1 MLDAIESLGDLDI
14 SKYSL
19 SLGLGNLIK
28 AVLILFVAGP
38 VMNRFGARQCA
49 LVTLLVLIA
58 NIAILSSAMSGTT
71 YCIALTSLIAS
82 TAFAEQPCFVCL
94 NASHF
99 EVLLSV
105 ATSTIASAFSV
116 AGALLP
122 LLLAPLLATSGWRAV
137 LGAQAI
143 SCVLLLPI
151 VCGLLKPGQL
161 RVGSMRTVPRPGT
174 STPDSPAAKTAAESG
189 ESTEPT
195 DGAVADSEK
204 RRVVSTSNDDELPTD
219 GVSASAAFRSS
230 TFWVLW
236 IAVLLHLTYGS
247 LLSAHLLTVLRT
259 SCVRPVLTASA
270 INSLQFLC
278 AIAGKLLSGA
288 LLACETPATQ
298 RAISLTLFVVAP
310 LAYCLSHLLLLDVH
324 PAALLAADLTNGL
337 TFAQSNA
344 RLMCYAITVGLPFG
358 ALFGTLLCLPARLF
372 GRRDLPTLQSAI
384 YAAILLA
391 SGLFIPL
398 AGYLRDTYGG
408 YQLPLLLTAGASAIE
423 MCLLAH
429 LMRVDAR
436 ARASAATSYQEVL

>member
-1 MLDAIESLGDLDI
+1 MKGQQHEP
-14 SKYSL
+14 KL
-19 SLGLGNLIK
+19 SLPPPRRKEEEGEPAAPGEDRNGLG
-28 AVLILFVAGP
+28 
-38 VMNRFGARQCA
+38 CA
-49 LVTLLVLIA
+49 LSFEHTA
-58 NIAILSSAMSGTT
+58 SSQ
-71 YCIALTSLIAS
+71 I
-82 TAFAEQPCFVCL
+82 P
-94 NASHF
+94 
-99 EVLLSV
+99 
-105 ATSTIASAFSV
+105 
-116 AGALLP
+116 
-122 LLLAPLLATSGWRAV
+122 
-137 LGAQAI
+137 
-143 SCVLLLPI
+143 
-151 VCGLLKPGQL
+151 
-161 RVGSMRTVPRPGT
+161 
-174 STPDSPAAKTAAESG
+174 
-189 ESTEPT
+189 
-195 DGAVADSEK
+195 
-204 RRVVSTSNDDELPTD
+204 
-219 GVSASAAFRSS
+219 
-230 TFWVLW
+230 
-236 IAVLLHLTYGS
+236 
-247 LLSAHLLTVLRT
+247 
-259 SCVRPVLTASA
+259 TASA